1 MDIEFALPWIFLL
14 LPLPLLAMWLLPRAA
29 SFQPATIRVP
39 FYAQLRSQQLHNDS
53 SGSRLRLI
61 LAVVIWSLLVLSAA
75 RPQSVD
81 DPVQLPV
88 LGRNL
93 MLAVDLSGSMEADD
107 MVIGDRQLN
116 RLSAVKVVA
125 GEFIDRRV
133 GDRLGLILFGDRAY
147 LQAPLT
153 LDRKTVKTLL
163 QESVIG
169 LAGKKT
175 AIGDAI
181 GLAVKRLRDEPEGNR
196 VLILLTDGSNTAG
209 SIDPLKAADLA
220 AQEKIRIY
228 TIGVGSDSRMVRD
241 IFGSRRVASAE
252 IDEESLK
259 AISDKTGGQYYRATD
274 IESLMQIYSLLDEAE
289 PVVEDSEVYRPVNE
303 LFYWPLSM
311 ALLLSMLVAM
321 LNSIPFSLLRRVTRS
336 SKETGHA

>member
-1 MDIEFALPWIFLL
+1 MMDIEFALPLIFLT
-14 LPLPLLAMWLLPRAA
+14 LPLPLLVMWLLPRA
-29 SFQPATIRVP
+29 SSCQPATIRIP
-39 FYAQLRSQQLHNDS
+39 FYAQVQTQLLQQANNQ
-53 SGSRLRLI
+53 SRLQSFIAIIVWL
-61 LAVVIWSLLVLSAA
+61 LLVSSAA
-75 RPQSVD
+75 QPQSID

-88 LGRNL
+88 MGRNL
-93 MLAVDLSGSMEADD
+93 MLAVDLSGSMDADD
-107 MVIGDRQLN
+107 MVIGDRQLT

-163 QESVIG
+163 NESVIG

-181 GLAVKRLRDEPEGNR
+181 GLAVKRLRNEPEQNR

-209 SIDPLKAADLA
+209 SIDPLKASDLA

-228 TIGVGSDSRMVRD
+228 TIGVGADSRMVRGV
-241 IFGSRRVASAE
+241 FGMSRMVDSD
-252 IDEESLK
+252 IDEETLQ
-259 AISDKTGGQYYRATD
+259 AISDKTGGQYFRARN
-274 IESLMQIYSLLDEAE
+274 IESLMQIYSLLDEIEPIAE
-289 PVVEDSEVYRPVNE
+289 DAEVYRPVNE
-303 LFYWPLSM
+303 LYFWPLSV
-311 ALLLSMLVAM
+311 ALILSLFIAILKLPLLSFLT
-321 LNSIPFSLLRRVTRS
+321 RRKV
-336 SKETGHA
+336 EHA

>member
-1 MDIEFALPWIFLL
+1 MDIEFTLPWIFLA
-14 LPLPLLAMWLLPRAA
+14 LPLPLLVMWLMPRA
-29 SFQPATIRVP
+29 SSSQPTTIRVP
-39 FYAQLRSQQLHNDS
+39 FYAQIQSQQLQQASNP
-53 SGSRLRLI
+53 SRLQLLI
-61 LAVVIWSLLVLSAA
+61 AILIWFLLVSSAA
-75 RPQSVD
+75 RPQSID
-81 DPVQLPV
+81 EPIQLPV

-93 MLAVDLSGSMEADD
+93 MLAVDLSGSMEAED
-107 MVIGDRQLN
+107 MIIGNRQLT

-181 GLAVKRLRDEPEGNR
+181 GLAVKRLRNEPEQNR

-228 TIGVGSDSRMVRD
+228 TIGVGAESRMVRGV
-241 IFGSRRVASAE
+241 FGLSRTVSSD
-252 IDEESLK
+252 IDEETLQ
-259 AISDKTGGQYYRATD
+259 AISDKTGGRYYRARD
-274 IESLMQIYSLLDEAE
+274 VQSLMQIYSLLDEVE
-289 PVVEDSEVYRPVNE
+289 PVAEDAETYRPINE
-303 LFYWPLSM
+303 LYYWPLSA
-311 ALLLSMLVAM
+311 ALLLSLLLA
-321 LNSIPFSLLRRVTRS
+321 LLKLPLFSFLAARKV
-336 SKETGHA
+336 KHA

>member
-1 MDIEFALPWIFLL
+1 MDIEFTLPWIFLT
-14 LPLPLLAMWLLPRAA
+14 LPLPLLVMWLMPRA
-29 SFQPATIRVP
+29 SSSQPTTIRVP
-39 FYAQLRSQQLHNDS
+39 FYAQIQSQQLQQASNP
-53 SGSRLRLI
+53 SRLKLLI
-61 LAVVIWSLLVLSAA
+61 AILIWFLLVSSAA
-75 RPQSVD
+75 RPQSID
-81 DPVQLPV
+81 EPIQLPV

-93 MLAVDLSGSMEADD
+93 MLAVDLSGSMEAED
-107 MVIGDRQLN
+107 MIIGNRQLT

-181 GLAVKRLRDEPEGNR
+181 GLAVKRLRNEPEQNR

-228 TIGVGSDSRMVRD
+228 TIGVGAESRMVRGV
-241 IFGSRRVASAE
+241 FGLSRTVSSD
-252 IDEESLK
+252 IDEETLQ
-259 AISDKTGGQYYRATD
+259 AISDKTGGRYYRARD
-274 IESLMQIYSLLDEAE
+274 VQSLMQIYSLLDEVE
-289 PVVEDSEVYRPVNE
+289 PVAEDAETYRPINE
-303 LFYWPLSM
+303 LYYWPLSI
-311 ALLLSMLVAM
+311 ALLLSLLLAI
-321 LNSIPFSLLRRVTRS
+321 LKLPLFSFLTARKV
-336 SKETGHA
+336 KHA